1 MSAASPRFWATPL
14 RYCRWASRERPA
26 YFWSVVIGACGPLTL
41 VTVPPLRRLLGD
53 HDAKPIPLTYPGMLL
68 SPTGRTHGQV
78 MCWLIVRCL
87 GAHSS
92 LGAEEDAYG
101 V

>member
-1 MSAASPRFWATPL
+1 MSATSPRFWATPL

-53 HDAKPIPLTYPGMLL
+53 HDAKPIPLTYPVPSGPRKTL
-68 SPTGRTHGQV
+68 TGYDDDT
-78 MCWLIVRCL
+78 
-87 GAHSS
+87 
-92 LGAEEDAYG
+92 E
-101 V
+101 